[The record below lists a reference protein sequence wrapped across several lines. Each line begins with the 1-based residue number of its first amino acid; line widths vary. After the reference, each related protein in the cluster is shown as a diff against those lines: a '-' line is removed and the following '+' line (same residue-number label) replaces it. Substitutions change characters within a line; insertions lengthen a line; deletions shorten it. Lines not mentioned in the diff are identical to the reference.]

1 MMKIG
6 QPLPA
11 NARHTN
17 SKRRQAIRATP
28 RAARFR
34 NFMNAQRIKA
44 DSLELDMEELLP
56 PPAAWPN
63 PSLSM
68 ARSFSTNMIV
78 PSHHMDVPLTPRKIL
93 LPPSPPGCRLK
104 SLSSQKLGNEDR
116 MSEAP
121 ANKVYP
127 AIGNEDSLSR
137 ALIDNLD
144 AGIRPR
150 DSESVLLRAE
160 SLSSNNDYSSSKIDR
175 FWAECLDSGYN
186 SESDSIWIRAS
197 NEDQLWAEWRSDN
210 SASYGLWLWAQSLR
224 EDNGVHDSESLGDQS
239 LYDTASEPPGES
251 PDHRKSWKTD

>member
-1 MMKIG
+1 
-6 QPLPA
+6 
-11 NARHTN
+11 
-17 SKRRQAIRATP
+17 
-28 RAARFR
+28 
-34 NFMNAQRIKA
+34 
-44 DSLELDMEELLP
+44 
-56 PPAAWPN
+56 
-63 PSLSM
+63 
-68 ARSFSTNMIV
+68 
-78 PSHHMDVPLTPRKIL
+78 
-93 LPPSPPGCRLK
+93 
-104 SLSSQKLGNEDR
+104 

-127 AIGNEDSLSR
+127 AIGIEDSLSR

-160 SLSSNNDYSSSKIDR
+160 SLSSNNDDSASKIDR

-197 NEDQLWAEWRSDN
+197 NEDQFWAEWRSDN
-210 SASYGLWLWAQSLR
+210 SASYRLWLWADSLVNDDSASFHLWLWAQSLR

-251 PDHRKSWKTD
+251 PDHRKPWKTD